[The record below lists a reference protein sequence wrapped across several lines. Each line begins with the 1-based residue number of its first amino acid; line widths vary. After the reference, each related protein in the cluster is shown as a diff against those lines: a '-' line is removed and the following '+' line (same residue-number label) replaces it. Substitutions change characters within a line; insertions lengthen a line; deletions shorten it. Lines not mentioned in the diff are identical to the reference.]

1 MIGVVLPAGGVGAR
15 MGGDKP
21 KQFLEIQGR
30 PIYRHA
36 LDVFLEHPLIS
47 EIVFVCGADW
57 LAHFSDEF
65 KDLPIKVVV
74 GGKERW
80 NSVYNGLQALSDD
93 VKSVMVHDVARPF
106 LPQSLLESCIS
117 ELQADR
123 SFVVALKAVDTIKR
137 SRTASQVNKSL
148 NSNVITSSIVDETL
162 NRDEIWL
169 AQTPQGSSKQL
180 LIDCFDSMSQTDQNP
195 TDEASVLEACGIDV
209 HLIEGSSWNDKLTTP
224 EDLSKFQS
232 WLQVANHN
240 KN

>member
-1 MIGVVLPAGGVGAR
+1 MLPAGGVGAR

-36 LDVFLEHPLIS
+36 LDIFLKHPLIS

-57 LAHFSDEF
+57 SSHFTDEF
-65 KDLPIKVVV
+65 KDLPIQVVV

-80 NSVYNGLQALSDD
+80 NSVYNGLQALSENIQQ
-93 VKSVMVHDVARPF
+93 VMVHDVARPF
-106 LPQSLLESCIS
+106 LPQPVLESCIG
-117 ELQADR
+117 ELQANR
-123 SFVVALKAVDTIKR
+123 SFLVALKAVDTIKR
-137 SRTASQVNKSL
+137 SRTSSQVHNSL
-148 NSNVITSSIVDETL
+148 NSNAIKSSIVDETL

-209 HLIEGSSWNDKLTTP
+209 HLIEGSRWNDKLTTP

-232 WLQVANHN
+232 WLQIADQN